1 MPPRMH
7 KSHRFD
13 IKNPKIFWGGGW
25 GFAPS
30 PDLTPSGE
38 GDTPSPHPTPAP
50 RFSRRSRRLAGWLI
64 VPLKISGYATGVLYH
79 LFTIAGT
86 NPYSWTLTD
95 PRGSIILNK
104 CDNALGFPSEY
115 ESNLTYVQQTY
126 NVTVGLD

>member
-13 IKNPKIFWGGGW
+13 IKKSKNFHTPPLHLDSRIDLGALPLNP
-25 GFAPS
+25 
-30 PDLTPSGE
+30 
-38 GDTPSPHPTPAP
+38 
-50 RFSRRSRRLAGWLI
+50 
-64 VPLKISGYATGVLYH
+64 PLKISGYATGVLYH